1 MRFVTHILNI
11 FLKGYAMPK
20 ELLALPLVSFDHI
33 YLTGFMKFSFLK
45 FNPTEDVVNK
55 IIEKKLPRVTC
66 RNLDVSINDVD
77 EYM

>member
-1 MRFVTHILNI
+1 
-11 FLKGYAMPK
+11 MPK

-33 YLTGFMKFSFLK
+33 YLTGFMTFSFLK

-77 EYM
+77 QYI